1 MAREAE
7 KKTTALKRK
16 LEVTEQKA
24 KDAAADL
31 QAVVEGKLT
40 RSPQVDFAHS
50 VSAYFLHLDLA
61 WM

>member
-24 KDAAADL
+24 KDATADL
-31 QAVVEGKLT
+31 QAIE
-40 RSPQVDFAHS
+40 
-50 VSAYFLHLDLA
+50 
-61 WM
+61 